1 MSTTVTFLG
10 ALGFEIA
17 GPTHRILVDPFL
29 DENPKAHI
37 GSDQLEPPDL
47 ILISHAAPDHY
58 GDVVALGMRTGA
70 PIVCDP
76 GVKLMLLDEGIPIEQ
91 IRPTMWGI
99 RVEVAGIEI
108 RPVENHHFSMGRLS
122 GGQYIT
128 GQPLA
133 FIFESEPG
141 VRFYHAGDTAFFD
154 MTLIGEMYRPTI
166 GLIGVSTPVELEA
179 DWAPGAGRLLSG
191 EMDADEGAR
200 VAEMLGVKV
209 AVGCHYLEPDDEARR
224 FLELVPK
231 YDSTGSRVALAPRI
245 GESFVVDETGLATAR
260 AEHVTH

>member
-10 ALGFEIA
+10 ALGFEIV
-17 GPTHRILVDPFL
+17 GPERRILVDPFL
-29 DENPKAHI
+29 DRNPKAHI
-37 GSDQLEPPDL
+37 ASSELETPDV

-58 GDVVALGMRTGA
+58 GDVVALGKRTGA

-76 GVKLMLLDEGIPIEQ
+76 GVRLMLLDEGIPQEQ

-99 RVEVAGIEI
+99 RVEVGGLEI
-108 RPVENHHFSMGRLS
+108 RPVENHHFSLGRLS
-122 GGQYIT
+122 DGQYIT

-133 FIFESEPG
+133 FIFETEPG

-154 MTLIGEMYRPTI
+154 MTLIGELYGPTV
-166 GLIGVSTPVELEA
+166 GLIGISTPVELA
-179 DWAPGAGRLLSG
+179 SWAPGAGRLLSG

-224 FLELVPK
+224 FLELVSQ
-231 YDSTGSRVALAPRI
+231 YDSTGARTVLAPRI
-245 GESFVVDETGLATAR
+245 GDSFVVDDNGLVEAGSESVAR
-260 AEHVTH
+260 